1 MIAVTE
7 LAVPA
12 YIVERRE
19 AGDYVVVEVNRAAAE
34 LWTGQVGASL
44 GPMPLSEAF
53 PEEVARRVA
62 ESYDLC
68 LRTGRPLERDSSV
81 PSPRGEI
88 TARTTIYPLMGDGI
102 RRSRML
108 CIVTDVT
115 EERRIRDDLEQSNA
129 RLAVAMDAL
138 GGAHW
143 FYDAVRRIF
152 ELGPS
157 FSRIL
162 GARYQPTMS
171 MSDWLEIVHPD
182 DRDDPSFLDLLD
194 GTERQWVGEF
204 RIIDAVGDVR
214 WLRCFRRAV
223 AHGFRV
229 SGIAGVV
236 VDVTAEKQRES
247 ALLEQALTDPL
258 TGLINRRGFDRFL
271 TASTKATDALSLM
284 MIDVDQFKSYND
296 TYGHVAGDAV
306 LRRVSAAIDGVV
318 SPLGGVVAR
327 FGGEEFVVIVPH
339 LEGAEAKRVAER
351 LLRAVSD
358 MALPHAASERGVITV
373 SAGYAARAAQDP
385 PIDLVAAADAA
396 LYRAKRE
403 GRNCCRPMP
412 ISRPGENN
420 GAHVTAYVTAA

>member
-1 MIAVTE
+1 MIAVSE

-19 AGDYVVVEVNRAAAE
+19 GGSYVFVEVNRAATE

-68 LRTGRPLERDSSV
+68 LRTGQPLERDSSV

-88 TARTTIYPLMGDGI
+88 TARTTIYPLMGDGG

-143 FYDAVRRIF
+143 FYDAVRRVF

-162 GARYQPTMS
+162 GARYRPIMS
-171 MSDWLEIVHPD
+171 MADWLEIVHPD
-182 DRDDPSFLDLLD
+182 DRDDPSFLDLLN
-194 GTERQWVGEF
+194 GTEQQWVGEY

-223 AHGFRV
+223 AHGSLV

-236 VDVTAEKQRES
+236 VDVTAEKLRETT
-247 ALLEQALTDPL
+247 LIEQALTDPL
-258 TGLINRRGFDRFL
+258 TGLVNRRGFDQVLAASARA
-271 TASTKATDALSLM
+271 TAPLSLM
-284 MIDVDQFKSYND
+284 MIDVDEFKSYND

-306 LRRVSAAIDGVV
+306 LRRVSAAIAGVV

-327 FGGEEFVVIVPH
+327 FGGEEFVAIVPH
-339 LEGAEAKRVAER
+339 LGGAETKRVAER

-358 MALPHAASERGVITV
+358 MALPHAASERGVITI
-373 SAGYAARAAQDP
+373 SAGYVTKAAQDP
-385 PIDLVAAADAA
+385 HVDLVVTADTA
-396 LYRAKRE
+396 LYRAKRD
-403 GRNCCRPMP
+403 GRNCCRPAP
-412 ISRPGENN
+412 WPGE
-420 GAHVTAYVTAA
+420 GDGVHVTACVTAA